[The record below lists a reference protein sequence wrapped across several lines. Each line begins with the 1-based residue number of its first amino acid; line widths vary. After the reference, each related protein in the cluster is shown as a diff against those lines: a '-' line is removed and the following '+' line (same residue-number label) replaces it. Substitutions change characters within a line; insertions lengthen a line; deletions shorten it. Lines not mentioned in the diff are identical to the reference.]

1 MCRYIPWPGE
11 HVTGFPAGTS
21 IPTTA
26 TTDDHKKKT
35 FPHLLANTWEK
46 ISGQI
51 RATGKTKAAVQWA
64 YQRTPYLVSRESS
77 ICAVTSPESSKPTV
91 PRICRVVQLC
101 NAFGYTRG
109 GRQSI
114 KDMTQEE
121 LEQRGYGIFP
131 SFLNRL
137 GKRRTIAFVVA
148 S

>member
-1 MCRYIPWPGE
+1 MGSKAKTKEPERC
-11 HVTGFPAGTS
+11 AGT
-21 IPTTA
+21 
-26 TTDDHKKKT
+26 
-35 FPHLLANTWEK
+35 FP
-46 ISGQI
+46 GQVNMLQVSQQ
-51 RATGKTKAAVQWA
+51 ALQ